1 VKHDKGVQA
10 AIEELKSKTYQGIE
24 GETGRKWGDRACAC
38 FWFAS
43 QETDPTKHKHWLME
57 AEAYK
62 EEAIEHSAKA
72 QDKGFKTLNE
82 VAAKVERYQDLTEMK
97 GDVT

>member
-1 VKHDKGVQA
+1 MQHGKGVQE
-10 AIEELKSKTYQGIE
+10 AIEELKSKTYQQIE
-24 GETGRKWGDRACAC
+24 QETGKKWGDRACAC

-43 QETDPTKHKHWLME
+43 QEKDASKRAHLLME

-72 QDKGFKTLNE
+72 QDKGFKTLTE
-82 VAAKVERYQDLTEMK
+82 VSGKIEKYQDLAEKETE
-97 GDVT
+97 